1 MEGRCVGVE
10 WKVCGG
16 RVEGVWGFRGR
27 RTQGEET
34 AVQRRDHGVT
44 HGSTPLCRP
53 RVVRVVVTHRA
64 WLGSGLGPGLA
75 LGLGPGSVA
84 VSRSQGQ
91 GQG

>member
-1 MEGRCVGVE
+1 MEGVWGKSGRCVGVQRAE
-10 WKVCGG
+10 RS
-16 RVEGVWGFRGR
+16 RVKRSRYKGHDVHRG
-27 RTQGEET
+27 
-34 AVQRRDHGVT
+34 AM

-64 WLGSGLGPGLA
+64 WLGSGLRSG

-91 GQG
+91 G

>member
-1 MEGRCVGVE
+1 MEGRCVEVE

-44 HGSTPLCRP
+44 HGSTPLCLP

-64 WLGSGLGPGLA
+64 WLGSGLRSG

-84 VSRSQGQ
+84 VSGSQGQ